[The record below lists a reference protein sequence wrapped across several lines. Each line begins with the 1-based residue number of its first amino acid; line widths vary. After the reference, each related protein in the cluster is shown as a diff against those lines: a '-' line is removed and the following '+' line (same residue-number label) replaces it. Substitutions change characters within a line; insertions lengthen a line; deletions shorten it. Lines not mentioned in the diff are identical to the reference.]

1 MLPWSVNVL
10 TTKFPGP
17 PFMAY
22 LRTIVCASR
31 NFEGTAWASYDVA
44 YRCQAANRGSLNW
57 SEIDS
62 ALYNEAFTGSVKLP
76 PQCTYCLAETHEGKD
91 CQFAPLDDTL
101 APLTKKPR
109 TSQPTLA
116 TESGGL
122 GSVEICGLFNRPT
135 GNQCCF
141 KWCRYAHICAQ
152 CKKGPHPAA
161 ECTRFAGGPSLARPQ
176 APPPR
181 QSSGSF
187 AQKL

>member
-1 MLPWSVNVL
+1 MQAATSRGL
-10 TTKFPGP
+10 PGP
-17 PFMAY
+17 RMMR
-22 LRTIVCASR
+22 RTGVR
-31 NFEGTAWASYDVA
+31 QPD
-44 YRCQAANRGSLNW
+44 W

-62 ALYNEAFTGSVKLP
+62 ALYNEAFTGRAKLLP
-76 PQCTYCLAETHEGKD
+76 RCTYCLAETHEGKD

-101 APLTKKPR
+101 APPAKKPR
-109 TSQPTLA
+109 TSQSAPA
-116 TESGGL
+116 TERGGL

-161 ECTRFAGGPSLARPQ
+161 ECTRFAGGPRLARPQ